1 MKSEIHTNEKKT
13 ISRKRGRKINVF
25 YYVRNYKIEKI
36 YIMCYNLYKFSKS
49 KQEVT
54 KNSLNNERRNE
65 NGEYGNC
72 KNERGIDSAESRSE
86 T

>member
-13 ISRKRGRKINVF
+13 ISRKRWRKINVF

-49 KQEVT
+49 KPSNQ
-54 KNSLNNERRNE
+54 NSHKTNVRRKKDE
-65 NGEYGNC
+65 EYWYC
-72 KNERGIDSAESRSE
+72 KNERGTYTA
-86 T
+86 

>member
-1 MKSEIHTNEKKT
+1 MKSEIHTNKKKT

-36 YIMCYNLYKFSKS
+36 CIMCYNLYKFSKS

>member
-1 MKSEIHTNEKKT
+1 MKSEIHTNKKKT